1 MNPTEQQ
8 LDLFD
13 ELSYYEG
20 ADVEYKSARGGLPG
34 SLWETYS
41 AFANTDSGTI
51 WLGISQKDGTLDP
64 HGVDDP
70 EKLLSDLW
78 SGLNNRE
85 KVSCNLV
92 RPPDVA
98 VVTLPGASRPVIAV
112 RVPRASRR
120 ERPVYVGP
128 HPLRGT
134 YRRDF
139 DGDYLCNEDEV
150 RRMFADQSDDPADS
164 RILVGFNWSDLHPE
178 SIRQFRNRFAS
189 RTPDHAWLREDDQ
202 GLLIRLGALRQDRAT
217 NSIGVTVA
225 GLLMF
230 GRTEAITAPEAIPG
244 FHVDYRERFS
254 EDPAIRW
261 TDRLTP
267 DGTWEANVFQFYQ
280 QVIVKLSTGPGIKQP
295 FQRDAEG
302 YRRQVTPV
310 HEALQEA
317 LVNAL
322 IHSDYSGQGGI
333 VIDRYMDRIEFSN
346 PGTLL
351 VSREQLLSGGVS
363 ECRNKSLQKMFQML
377 GVGDKAGSGIDKIR
391 SSWAAQHWQSPRL
404 KETRR
409 PDRVRLELPMV
420 STLPAEAMV
429 DLRHRFASAL
439 DEIGPDELQALVT
452 AEVEGEV
459 TNQRLQEMIALHR
472 ADITKMLRSL
482 VRRGLL
488 VSDGAGRGTRYYLG
502 HPAASSPVLDPSSP
516 VLDPSSPVLDPSS
529 PVLGSDTHIAGDE
542 RVDESLNSTLVEI
555 ARPVREAGKVPRE
568 TVRRVILQLCD
579 QRFLNLRELAWLL
592 NRQVKNLRDDYIRHM
607 VREGLLDPRFPTR
620 PNHHNQAYRT
630 RRSRQFE

>member
-1 MNPTEQQ
+1 MSPTDPQ

-13 ELSYYEG
+13 QLSYYEG
-20 ADVEYKSARGGLPG
+20 ADVEYKAARGGLPG

-41 AFANTDSGTI
+41 AFANTDGGTI
-51 WLGISQKDGTLDP
+51 WLGITQRDGTLDP
-64 HGVDDP
+64 HGVDDS

-85 KVSCNLV
+85 KVSCNLL
-92 RPPDVA
+92 RPSDVQ
-98 VVTLPGASRPVIAV
+98 VVPLPGASRPVIAV

-128 HPLRGT
+128 HPFRGA

-164 RILVGFNWSDLHPE
+164 RILVGFSWSDLHPE

-189 RTPDHAWLREDDQ
+189 RTPDHAWLREDDR

-217 NSIGVTVA
+217 DAVGVTVA

-230 GRTEAITAPEAIPG
+230 GKSEAITAPEAIPG

-310 HEALQEA
+310 HEALQ
-317 LVNAL
+317 
-322 IHSDYSGQGGI
+322 
-333 VIDRYMDRIEFSN
+333 
-346 PGTLL
+346 
-351 VSREQLLSGGVS
+351 
-363 ECRNKSLQKMFQML
+363 
-377 GVGDKAGSGIDKIR
+377 
-391 SSWAAQHWQSPRL
+391 
-404 KETRR
+404 
-409 PDRVRLELPMV
+409 
-420 STLPAEAMV
+420 
-429 DLRHRFASAL
+429 
-439 DEIGPDELQALVT
+439 
-452 AEVEGEV
+452 
-459 TNQRLQEMIALHR
+459 
-472 ADITKMLRSL
+472 
-482 VRRGLL
+482 
-488 VSDGAGRGTRYYLG
+488 
-502 HPAASSPVLDPSSP
+502 
-516 VLDPSSPVLDPSS
+516 
-529 PVLGSDTHIAGDE
+529 
-542 RVDESLNSTLVEI
+542 
-555 ARPVREAGKVPRE
+555 
-568 TVRRVILQLCD
+568 
-579 QRFLNLRELAWLL
+579 
-592 NRQVKNLRDDYIRHM
+592 
-607 VREGLLDPRFPTR
+607 
-620 PNHHNQAYRT
+620 
-630 RRSRQFE
+630 